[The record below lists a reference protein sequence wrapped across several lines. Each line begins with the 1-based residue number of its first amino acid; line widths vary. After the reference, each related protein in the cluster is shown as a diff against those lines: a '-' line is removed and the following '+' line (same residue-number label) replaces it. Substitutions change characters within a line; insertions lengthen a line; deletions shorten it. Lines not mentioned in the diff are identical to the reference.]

1 MEGNKKGNEVL
12 ILPKIFLSP
21 STQQYNL
28 YVNNGNEEYWMNRI
42 ADAMEPYLQASGIE
56 FVRNDPDGTV
66 VDSINLSNMARYGMH
81 VALHSNASPEGM
93 EGLLR
98 GVDVYYRPGDSQNAL
113 LSQRFANIV
122 VEEMKKI
129 YPLPQRINARPT
141 NYLAEVL
148 QTYSPA
154 VLIEVAY
161 HDNLQ
166 DAEWIQQ
173 NVEAIA
179 RAIVQALCTYFGI
192 PFAEPQ
198 PVRQGT
204 VNTGGA
210 NLNIRS
216 MPTTASTI
224 VAVAPNG
231 AQLTIYSQSGD
242 WYAVRYQNATGYV
255 YAPYVTVSE

>member
-1 MEGNKKGNEVL
+1 M
-12 ILPKIFLSP
+12 PKIFLSP

-129 YPLPQRINARPT
+129 YPLLQRVNARPT

>member
-1 MEGNKKGNEVL
+1 M
-12 ILPKIFLSP
+12 
-21 STQQYNL
+21 
-28 YVNNGNEEYWMNRI
+28 
-42 ADAMEPYLQASGIE
+42 
-56 FVRNDPDGTV
+56 
-66 VDSINLSNMARYGMH
+66 
-81 VALHSNASPEGM
+81 
-93 EGLLR
+93 
-98 GVDVYYRPGDSQNAL
+98 
-113 LSQRFANIV
+113 
-122 VEEMKKI
+122 
-129 YPLPQRINARPT
+129 
-141 NYLAEVL
+141 
-148 QTYSPA
+148 
-154 VLIEVAY
+154 LIEVAY

-179 RAIVQALCTYFGI
+179 RAIVQALYTYFGI

>member
-1 MEGNKKGNEVL
+1 M
-12 ILPKIFLSP
+12 PKFFLSP

-129 YPLPQRINARPT
+129 YPLPQRVNARPT

-179 RAIVQALCTYFGI
+179 EPSCRRCAPILASPLPSRSRCGREQSTPVEPTSTSAACPPPPRPLWRSHRTEPSLPSIPRA
-192 PFAEPQ
+192 
-198 PVRQGT
+198 GT
-204 VNTGGA
+204 GMPCAIKTRPAMYTPPMLQSA
-210 NLNIRS
+210 NKRTEVPS
-216 MPTTASTI
+216 
-224 VAVAPNG
+224 
-231 AQLTIYSQSGD
+231 
-242 WYAVRYQNATGYV
+242 
-255 YAPYVTVSE
+255 